1 MKFTILGCGSSVGV
15 PWITGNWGNC
25 NKKNKLNLRTRCSAF
40 IKIGEFSILIDTS
53 PDIRKQ
59 LLDNK
64 IKNVDYVLY
73 THEHADQTSGIFEL
87 RPFYWKRRSLVN
99 IYANKET
106 LKILQDKYDY
116 CFYGGKGYSPILKGH
131 LVKKNF
137 SLLKKNQK
145 INIKSF
151 YVDHGQ
157 IKSTAYIIEKLAYI
171 SDTNG
176 ISKKDLI
183 KLKGLK
189 YLVIDCLKFNPHQ
202 SHFNLFDSLEIS
214 KKINAK
220 ITVLTNL
227 HSDLDFGYLKKVLPK
242 NIIPAYDGL
251 VLNL

>member
-1 MKFTILGCGSSVGV
+1 M
-15 PWITGNWGNC
+15 
-25 NKKNKLNLRTRCSAF
+25 
-40 IKIGEFSILIDTS
+40 
-53 PDIRKQ
+53 
-59 LLDNK
+59 
-64 IKNVDYVLY
+64 
-73 THEHADQTSGIFEL
+73 
-87 RPFYWKRRSLVN
+87 
-99 IYANKET
+99 
-106 LKILQDKYDY
+106 
-116 CFYGGKGYSPILKGH
+116 
-131 LVKKNF
+131 
-137 SLLKKNQK
+137 LKKNQK

-227 HSDLDFGYLKKVLPK
+227 HSDLDYGYLKKVLPK